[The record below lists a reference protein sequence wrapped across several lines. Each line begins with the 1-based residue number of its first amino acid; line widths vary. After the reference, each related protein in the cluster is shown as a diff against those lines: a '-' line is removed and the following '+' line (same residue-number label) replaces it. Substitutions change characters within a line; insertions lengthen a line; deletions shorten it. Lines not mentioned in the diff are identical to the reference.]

1 MFLVAI
7 KKKPVVAPDHIYVP
21 KHEIVEIAEAKN
33 VLEKALKVASAADVK
48 ELVRQS
54 LADAGVGRM
63 LQPMMGEKPGAE

>member
-1 MFLVAI
+1 MGYDMLSMNSNSLLKVKSVIRSHSMEA
-7 KKKPVVAPDHIYVP
+7 
-21 KHEIVEIAEAKN
+21 AKN